1 MSKSVKGETVPE
13 SIAEALHSDNGQS
26 EMGVVLLSTGVK
38 LRLKKFPK
46 MVIPDV
52 LKAVDDK
59 HGGRPK
65 VPTVFLKDKGRE
77 EENPDDPD
85 YQAAVQAYQMRQ
97 AAVIND
103 ALIMRGTELL
113 SCPKG
118 VKGMNDPD
126 WLALEQASE
135 TPGLDNEYVRYLT
148 WVKHVAA
155 LDDEDVR
162 KIIQEVGR
170 LIGISEADVSEAV
183 KSVRR

>member
-1 MSKSVKGETVPE
+1 MSKVAKGETVSE
-13 SIAEALHSDNGQS
+13 SVANALHSDNGQS
-26 EMGVVLLSTGVK
+26 ETGVVSLSTGVK

-65 VPTVFLKDKGRE
+65 VPTVFLPDKGRTE
-77 EENPDDPD
+77 DNPDDPD
-85 YQAAVQAYQMRQ
+85 YLAAVQAYQMRQ

-113 SCPKG
+113 SCPKS
-118 VKGMNDPD
+118 VKNMDDPE
-126 WLALEQASE
+126 WLESERALGIE
-135 TPGLDNEYVRYLT
+135 GLDNRFVRYLM

-162 KIIQEVGR
+162 KIIREVGG
-170 LIGISEADVSEAV
+170 LIGIAEADVSEAV